1 MQQPMPHIHG
11 AGCPQC
17 AKELHVHD
25 TESFIKKATEVHK
38 GKYDYSKSIYT
49 NSASKMII
57 ICPEHG
63 EFLQSSNRH
72 IAGNGCP
79 ECGRKRQGKGSHKVM
94 PRYKRFEDKAHK
106 MYNNYYTYD
115 CTQYVNTRTKI
126 NITCPIHG
134 IFCMSPAIHLSGS
147 GCPLCEKEGDG
158 LHILPVKI
166 NAQNRFIEKA
176 KKIHNNKYD
185 YSKTEYI
192 SNSSKIEIICP
203 NHGSFMQRPDD
214 HLRGC
219 GCPYCNNSKGENQVK
234 RILSEQGIEFIEQA
248 TFPDCKDKH
257 LLRFDFYIPKHN
269 IFIEY
274 NGEQH
279 YRYCSTFHKTEED
292 FEDSKRRDAIK
303 KNYAEQHGIFI
314 EIPYTEK
321 HIRRNLINE
330 LISAGAI

>member
-1 MQQPMPHIHG
+1 MPKILTK
-11 AGCPQC
+11 Q
-17 AKELHVHD
+17 EW
-25 TESFIKKATEVHK
+25 I
-38 GKYDYSKSIYT
+38 SKVST
-49 NSASKMII
+49 
-57 ICPEHG
+57 
-63 EFLQSSNRH
+63 
-72 IAGNGCP
+72 
-79 ECGRKRQGKGSHKVM
+79 
-94 PRYKRFEDKAHK
+94 
-106 MYNNYYTYD
+106 
-115 CTQYVNTRTKI
+115 
-126 NITCPIHG
+126 
-134 IFCMSPAIHLSGS
+134 
-147 GCPLCEKEGDG
+147 
-158 LHILPVKI
+158 
-166 NAQNRFIEKA
+166 
-176 KKIHNNKYD
+176 IHNNWHD

-192 SNSSKIEIICP
+192 SSSKIEIICP

-248 TFPDCKDKH
+248 KFPDCKDKH
-257 LLRFDFYIPKHN
+257 QLRFDFYIPKHN

-321 HIRRNLINE
+321 HLRRYLIHE